1 MKDDNILITLG
12 AYQAIHC
19 ALYGLI
25 NHGDE
30 VIIIDPAYDAYAMI
44 TRAAGGVPVHTALKR
59 VDTCNYGNN
68 NDITGADGW
77 ELDFADLE
85 AKFNHNTRLIII
97 NTPHNPLGKVFTA
110 SELSRI
116 GELCQK
122 YDTIAIMDEV
132 YEWLTYDNNT
142 HCRLASMPG
151 MYERTVTI
159 GSLGKAFNVT
169 GWRCGW
175 AITGHPGIRHAL
187 TLAHMASVYCCP
199 TPIQEAA
206 ARAFEIELDKLQLNH
221 VDSMYWTQL
230 CALLDKK
237 RALMYDMLTDM
248 GLKPMVPEG
257 GYYMVA
263 ECRALIDRLDLT
275 AYYDKRGKTFEFVR
289 WLSARGVQAVPLT
302 VFYSTDNKHL
312 AEGLVRFCFI
322 KSDETLAKAEAVL
335 RGITNELGANKG
347 FYLSR

>member
-1 MKDDNILITLG
+1 MSNVVKPADRYAGLDTRFWADIVHMAEVNKAINLGMGMPDFNAQPQSIMDAMCDVLVDGHYSLHQYTKSSGHPRLVKVLAKLYSHLLNNEVKDDNILITLG

-30 VIIIDPAYDAYAMI
+30 VIIIDPAYDAYATI

-59 VDTCNYGNN
+59 TDTYRNENN
-68 NDITGADGW
+68 NDITGADA
-77 ELDFADLE
+77 L
-85 AKFNHNTRLIII
+85 
-97 NTPHNPLGKVFTA
+97 
-110 SELSRI
+110 
-116 GELCQK
+116 
-122 YDTIAIMDEV
+122 
-132 YEWLTYDNNT
+132 
-142 HCRLASMPG
+142 MPG

-187 TLAHMASVYCCP
+187 SLAHVVSVYCCP

-206 ARAFEIELDKLQLNH
+206 ARVFEIELDKLQLNH
-221 VDSMYWTQL
+221 VDCMYWTQL
-230 CALLDKK
+230 CALMGKK
-237 RALMYDMLTDM
+237 RTLMYDMLTDM
-248 GLKPMVPEG
+248 GLKPMMPEG
-257 GYYMVA
+257 SYYMVA
-263 ECRALIDRLDLT
+263 DCQALIDRLDLT

-302 VFYSTDNKHL
+302 VFYSTDNKQL
-312 AEGLVRFCFI
+312 GE
-322 KSDETLAKAEAVL
+322 
-335 RGITNELGANKG
+335 GITNELGANKG
-347 FYLSR
+347 FYLGR